1 MKIAS
6 RPFDEKSITKTLPKK
21 RLFTRLEISSFT
33 VDCQRDKNGI
43 SGIYPYP
50 WLLGKQTIIRFI
62 PHMKNPADYLSNR
75 VFEARKPRR
84 ELQPVVAYAD
94 AVQAIEQALA
104 DAEKYKYLLMRALR
118 RHHDESVPATS
129 STPAPATPETR
140 VLPLYPEGLPLAA

>member
-1 MKIAS
+1 
-6 RPFDEKSITKTLPKK
+6 
-21 RLFTRLEISSFT
+21 
-33 VDCQRDKNGI
+33 
-43 SGIYPYP
+43 
-50 WLLGKQTIIRFI
+50 
-62 PHMKNPADYLSNR
+62 MKNPADYLANR

-118 RHHDESVPATS
+118 RHHDEL
-129 STPAPATPETR
+129 APATPAAPETR